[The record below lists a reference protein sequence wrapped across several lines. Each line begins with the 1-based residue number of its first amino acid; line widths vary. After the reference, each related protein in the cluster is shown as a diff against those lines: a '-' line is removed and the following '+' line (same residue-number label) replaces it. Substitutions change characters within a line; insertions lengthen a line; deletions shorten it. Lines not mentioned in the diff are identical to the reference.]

1 MFLVCYNLPLNYWA
15 KAIASAK
22 YIQNRLSTKL
32 VFGIVLK
39 EVWSGE
45 KPSITNLKIFGCKA
59 YSHIPKKRRRK
70 LEPKSLECVFI
81 GYIEGIK
88 GYNLYNTKSRKV
100 FYIRDV
106 GF

>member
-1 MFLVCYNLPLNYWA
+1 MLQYVNLPLNYWA
-15 KAIASAK
+15 KAIAIAK

-32 VFGIVLK
+32 VFGKVLK

-45 KPSITNLKIFGCKA
+45 KPSIANLKIFGCKA

-70 LEPKSLECVFI
+70 LEPKSLKCVFI
-81 GYIEGIK
+81 GGYI
-88 GYNLYNTKSRKV
+88 LYNTKSRRV

-106 GF
+106 VF